1 MRDSASFRDKSGS
14 VFYEGDSVFRSI
26 NYSYKE
32 HYELLLSSGLYEC
45 LTSNGSLL
53 SHIEVEH
60 TDEFY
65 KVIKP
70 EKIGFISYPYEWS
83 FNELK
88 DAAILTLDIQLQSLK
103 FGMSLKDA
111 SAYNIQFRK
120 GKPVFID
127 TLSFEKYEEN
137 SAWKAFGQFTKHFL
151 GPLVLMK
158 YTSNEL
164 NKILKNYIDGVP
176 VDILSKLLP
185 IRSYF
190 NINVLLSIHLQAR
203 YIKRAEKNASLIQQP
218 NISIKRLEAMLL
230 QLKQFIE
237 GLNPKKASHWFDY
250 YDTNTYLQN
259 EDLQKKQLI
268 ELAINEYK
276 PENVWDLGC
285 NTGVYSI
292 LAAKAN
298 ANVMAIDSDH
308 DSVNGLYDF
317 VNKNQLN
324 ILPLVMDFS
333 NPSPS
338 LGWAENERK
347 SFSNRGPSEMV
358 LALALIHHLRITAGI
373 PFIEIAKWLNTL
385 VAKVL
390 VIEYIPKTDSQ
401 VSRLLLNREDVFDD
415 YTLQEFENIFS
426 SFFKLVSKELITKSG
441 RLIFIYE
448 K

>member
-32 HYELLLSSGLYEC
+32 HYDLLLSSGLYER

-53 SHIEVEH
+53 SHVEVEH
-60 TDEFY
+60 HDEYY

-70 EKIGFISYPYEWS
+70 EKIGFISYPYEWT

-111 SAYNIQFRK
+111 SAYNIQFSK

-127 TLSFEKYEEN
+127 TLSFEKYEVN
-137 SAWKAFGQFTKHFL
+137 SVWKAFGQFTKHFL

-164 NKILKNYIDGVP
+164 NRILKNYIDGVP
-176 VDILSKLLP
+176 VEILSKLLP

-190 NINVLLSIHLQAR
+190 NINVLLSIHLQAK
-203 YIKRAEKNASLIQQP
+203 YIKRAENNDSSIQQP
-218 NISIKRLEAMLL
+218 NISTKRLEAMLL

-259 EDLQKKQLI
+259 EDLQKKQLVK
-268 ELAINEYK
+268 LAINKYK
-276 PENVWDLGC
+276 PKNVWDLGS

-317 VNKNQLN
+317 VKKNQLN

-333 NPSPS
+333 NPSPGI
-338 LGWAENERK
+338 GWAENERK

-373 PFIEIAKWLNTL
+373 PFVEIAKWLNNL

-390 VIEYIPKTDSQ
+390 VVEYIPKTDSQ

-426 SFFKLVSKELITKSG
+426 SFFKLVSKEVITKSG